1 MLFFLIFLAFFFY
14 RRIRKQPALKPRPT
28 KAEKSTSLYTNP
40 FTPQSK
46 SQRNGTLTI
55 EMADIMETQ
64 EDGAYE
70 EAEDEVQEVVAH
82 FTDDGFD
89 NKHGVTHFS
98 VADEDGAELPPIIQ
112 DQARNVPSRGA
123 SMSSQNQPIRG
134 TSVSSQNRRNTAQSQ
149 HLYEAIG

>member
-1 MLFFLIFLAFFFY
+1 
-14 RRIRKQPALKPRPT
+14 
-28 KAEKSTSLYTNP
+28 
-40 FTPQSK
+40 
-46 SQRNGTLTI
+46 
-55 EMADIMETQ
+55 MADIMETQ

-98 VADEDGAELPPIIQ
+98 VADEDEAELPPIIQ